1 MQLSNEARLRMR
13 AHEKPMMKYYND
25 GGGNSGHCT
34 WGIGILVHRGPCT
47 AEELARS
54 VTEAQV
60 NAEFTSRVNEA
71 ERTVTRRVKVDLTQD
86 QFDALVSY
94 TFNRGSGGTTD
105 VFNSLNAGNFD
116 GAAEIISST
125 VFSSGMKNGKKVM
138 IKRGGLVA
146 RRAEESAPFRT
157 KK

>member
-1 MQLSNEARLRMR
+1 MQLSNDARLRMR
-13 AHEKPMMKYYND
+13 THEKPMMKYYND

-47 AEELARS
+47 AEELARP

-60 NAEFTSRVNEA
+60 DAEFSVRVNEA
-71 ERTVTRRVKVDLTQD
+71 ERTVTRRVKVELTQD

-94 TFNRGSGGTTD
+94 TFNRGSGGSTE
-105 VFNSLNAGNFD
+105 VFNSLNAGDFD
-116 GAAEIISST
+116 GAAEIMSAT
-125 VFSSGMKNGKKVM
+125 VFSTGMKNGKKVL
-138 IKRGGLVA
+138 IKRAGLVS

>member
-1 MQLSNEARLRMR
+1 MQLSNEGRLRMR

-47 AEELARS
+47 AEELARP

-60 NAEFTSRVNEA
+60 NAEFSVRVSEA
-71 ERTVTRRVKVDLTQD
+71 ERTVTRRVKVELTQE

-105 VFNSLNAGNFD
+105 VFNSINAGNLD
-116 GAAEIISST
+116 GAAEIISNT
-125 VFSSGMKNGKKVM
+125 VFSTGMKNGKKVM
-138 IKRGGLVA
+138 IKRGGLVK